1 LKFRI
6 KALFL
11 NYGTRLF
18 EVLFSVAMHQ
28 IDLYNARAKLR
39 LAWIERNHNATDRRL
54 ADGRGVFSAGGRRE
68 LSDQGQQHSRPSSV
82 SLVGKV
88 LLVQL
93 GLSVVL
99 AALFWGMKGTVSG
112 YSALLGGLTCVIPNA
127 FLALRLVVPRRDPG
141 PGALVRAAYIGEIG
155 KLALTVLMF
164 TIVFTLVR
172 PLAAGA
178 LFAGFIAAQLVTLSG
193 FLMTDR
199 SQLDDKRKEHDE

>member
-1 LKFRI
+1 M
-6 KALFL
+6 
-11 NYGTRLF
+11 
-18 EVLFSVAMHQ
+18 LFSVAMHQ

-39 LAWIERNHNATDRRL
+39 PAWKERNHNATDRRL

-68 LSDQGQQHSRPSSV
+68 LSDQGQQHSPPKSS

-88 LLVQL
+88 LLAQL

-99 AALFWGMKGTVSG
+99 AALFWGMKGTVSA

-127 FLALRLVVPRRDPG
+127 FLALRLVVPRRDSG
-141 PGALVRAAYIGEIG
+141 PGALLRAAYIGEIG

-172 PLAAGA
+172 PLAAGDIDGSRSA
-178 LFAGFIAAQLVTLSG
+178 SLS
-193 FLMTDR
+193 
-199 SQLDDKRKEHDE
+199 